1 MFLLDKPYISD
12 FLKKTLKE
20 EGIPVVHTET
30 ASGFELYDGTD
41 LVPEEEAAARIRQG
55 NRPRIYM
62 TSENAIE
69 WAERHLGSIDI
80 PEKIRLFKNK
90 AAFRRLTRN
99 LFPGFAF
106 REVELEGLRDFN
118 CSDFPLPFIVK
129 PAVGFFSMGVYQV
142 TARGEWNGI
151 VQSIGREIDALKGI
165 YPDSVLDTGT
175 FLVEQC
181 IFGEE
186 FAVDAYFDG
195 DGEPVIVGIYKHIF
209 SSEQD
214 VSDRVY
220 STSAEIVRNNL
231 EEFTSFTGEIGRAA
245 GVRNFPVHIELRR
258 DSSGNLL
265 PIEVNPMR
273 FGGWCTT
280 ADCTFHAFGFN
291 PYVYYYRGL
300 KPNWPEL
307 LRGKDGNRFSIIVLD
322 NSTGISE
329 RDIVSFDYEALCSC
343 FEHLIELRKID
354 WKEYPVFGFLF
365 VETPASAAGEL
376 ERILHSN
383 LREFVTISQ

>member
-1 MFLLDKPYISD
+1 MFLLEKPYVSD
-12 FLKKTLKE
+12 FLKKTLQE

-30 ASGFELYDGTD
+30 ASGFGIYEGTN
-41 LVPEEEAAARIRQG
+41 LVGEKEAAAKIR
-55 NRPRIYM
+55 NNENSRVYM

-69 WAERHLGSIDI
+69 WAARHLDSGGL
-80 PEKIRLFKNK
+80 PEKIQLFKNK
-90 AAFRRLTRN
+90 AEFRKLTRP

-106 REVELEGLRDFN
+106 REVALEGLRDFP

-142 TARGEWNGI
+142 SGCGEWNGI
-151 VQSIGREIDALKGI
+151 VQSINREINALKGI

-214 VSDRVY
+214 VGDRVY

-231 EEFTSFTGEIGRAA
+231 EEFISFTGEIGRAA

-258 DSSGNLL
+258 DSSGSLL

-300 KPNWPEL
+300 KPDWPEL

-322 NSTGISE
+322 NSTGIHE
-329 RDIVSFDYEALCSC
+329 RDIVSFDYETLCSS
-343 FEHLIELRKID
+343 FEHPIELRKID

-365 VETPASAAGEL
+365 VETPASAEREL
-376 ERILHSN
+376 ENILHSN
-383 LREFVTISQ
+383 LREFVTISR